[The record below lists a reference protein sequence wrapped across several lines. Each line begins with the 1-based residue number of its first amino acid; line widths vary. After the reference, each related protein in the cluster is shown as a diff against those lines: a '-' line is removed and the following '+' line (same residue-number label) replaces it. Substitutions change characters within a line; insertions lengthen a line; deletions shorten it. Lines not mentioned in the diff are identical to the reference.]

1 MQRARNKIKKGL
13 RSMEDN
19 VIANFE
25 EVKKAFTELIEEVMR
40 ENDGKEEKEDMI
52 FSQEA
57 KEIVKRIADYSRKTK
72 IYSALK
78 AQREEFWNETKDA
91 TPALIYS
98 YMLDRV
104 ANAPTMFH
112 ANSSVVLLMPKLDE
126 MLNETA
132 EGNNNEEN

>member
-1 MQRARNKIKKGL
+1 
-13 RSMEDN
+13 MEDN

-78 AQREEFWNETKDA
+78 AQREEFWTETKDA
-91 TPALIYS
+91 TPALIYR

-112 ANSSVVLLMPKLDE
+112 ANGSVVLLMPKLDE
-126 MLNETA
+126 LLNETA